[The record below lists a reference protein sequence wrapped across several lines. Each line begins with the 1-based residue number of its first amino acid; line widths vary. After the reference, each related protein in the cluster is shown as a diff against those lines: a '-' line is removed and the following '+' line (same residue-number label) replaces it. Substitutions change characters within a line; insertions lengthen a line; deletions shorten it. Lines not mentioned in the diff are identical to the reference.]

1 MWNLKCDTDKPTYEA
16 ETDSQ
21 TEKRP
26 VAADGEGK
34 GQTQFEVS
42 RCTPLYLEWINNRSY
57 CIAQGTISSL
67 LGSTIVEKNIKQ
79 ECICM

>member
-1 MWNLKCDTDKPTYEA
+1 MWNLKCDTDKPIYEA

-42 RCTPLYLEWINNRSY
+42 RCKLLYIEWMDNRVY
-57 CIAQGTISSL
+57 CIAQKTIFNV
-67 LGSTIVEKNIKQ
+67 LG
-79 ECICM
+79 